1 MIKAHSF
8 HIPVMGLGYTID
20 SPLRVAHL
28 GIDSVISLVDDILM
42 EKLRKIYCSEY
53 KLPYNEITEKTK
65 DFRAKRI
72 ASYLNLINSLAEK
85 KFDELRNATIEKS
98 HLVKEYFNLLPD
110 SSALK
115 QEFKRRT
122 ADYFN
127 FTEIRGWVK
136 ENLHMGSVD
145 VNIMT
150 KLDKENY
157 ENGELLPSEFNDAH
171 AALRG
176 FATSELRSSLVLS
189 AGMNPRLYGYME
201 NFEDFYPNA
210 SGDIRKK
217 IILKVSDYKSAII
230 QGKFLAKKGL
240 WVSEYRIESGLNCGG
255 HAFATDGFLMGPI
268 LEEFKKQR
276 DELKVAVHEVL
287 VQALTGKER
296 FVPTEPLEMKITAQ
310 GGVGTAEEHQFLM
323 DYYNLDAI
331 GWGTP
336 FMLVP
341 EATIVDEGTLQQL
354 CDAKEDDLELSDVSP
369 LGVKFNNLK
378 TSTKG
383 VEKYEVAKAGKPGSN
398 CTKRFLV
405 STKEYSEKAMCTA
418 SKQYIKIKMDEMR
431 QEGVSQ
437 EVFEAKYQ
445 KLIEKEC
452 LCKGLTTSAYLAS
465 GIDPKTDGSGVSV
478 CPGPNLAYFSKRMTL
493 KEMVDHIYGRAN
505 MMTRTD
511 RPHVFLNELKIYIDY
526 LKMKMDE
533 TKEGINRKQLKYLVT
548 FVGNLKEGINYYS
561 NLFSNLK
568 DAFSNSKTII
578 LDELSASEKL
588 LQKMNSE
595 IETL

>member
-1 MIKAHSF
+1 MKAHSF

-20 SPLRVAHL
+20 SPVRVAHL

-42 EKLRKIYCSEY
+42 EKLRKVYCGQN
-53 KLPYNEITEKTK
+53 KLPYDEITEKTK

-72 ASYLNLINSLAEK
+72 TSYLNLINKLAEK
-85 KFDELRNATIEKS
+85 KFEELKSATIEKS
-98 HLVKEYFNLLPD
+98 NDIKEYFNLLPD

-127 FTEIRGWVK
+127 ISELRGWLK
-136 ENLHMGSVD
+136 ESLHMGSVD

-157 ENGELLPSEFNDAH
+157 EKGELLPSEFNDAH

-176 FATSELRSSLVLS
+176 FASSDLRSSLVLS

-201 NFEDFYPNA
+201 NFEDFYPDAN
-210 SGDIRKK
+210 GDIKKK
-217 IILKVSDYKSAII
+217 IILKVSDYKSAFI

-240 WVSEYRIESGLNCGG
+240 WVSEYRVESGLNCGG
-255 HAFATDGFLMGPI
+255 HAFATDGFLLGPI
-268 LEEFKKQR
+268 LDEFKNQR
-276 DELKVAVHEVL
+276 GDLQQAVHEVL
-287 VQALTGKER
+287 APALAGKDRPVPKQA
-296 FVPTEPLEMKITAQ
+296 LEMKVTAQ

-323 DYYNLDAI
+323 DHYGMDAI

-383 VEKYEVAKAGKPGSN
+383 AEKYVVAKTGKPGSN

-405 STKEYSEKAMCTA
+405 STKEYSEKSMCTA
-418 SKQYIKIKMDEMR
+418 SKQYIKIKMDEMTA
-431 QEGVSQ
+431 EGISS
-437 EVFEAKYQ
+437 EEYEKRYN

-452 LCKGLTTSAYLAS
+452 LCKGLTTSAYLAV
-465 GIDPKTDGSGVSV
+465 GIDPKTDGPGVSV
-478 CPGPNLAYFSKRMTL
+478 CPGPNLAYFSRKMSL
-493 KEMVDHIYGRAN
+493 KEMVDHIYGRRN
-505 MMTRTD
+505 VISRTD
-511 RPHVFLNELKIYIDY
+511 RPHIFVNELNIYIDY
-526 LKMKMDE
+526 LRMKMDE
-533 TKEGINRKQLKYLVT
+533 TTDNLNKKQAKYLVT
-548 FVGNLKEGINYYS
+548 FVSNLKEGINYY
-561 NLFSNLK
+561 NHLFENLK
-568 DAFSNSKTII
+568 GTFEETKSGII
-578 LDELSASEKL
+578 KDLSSYKELIQKL
-588 LQKMNSE
+588 TTE
-595 IETL
+595 IENR